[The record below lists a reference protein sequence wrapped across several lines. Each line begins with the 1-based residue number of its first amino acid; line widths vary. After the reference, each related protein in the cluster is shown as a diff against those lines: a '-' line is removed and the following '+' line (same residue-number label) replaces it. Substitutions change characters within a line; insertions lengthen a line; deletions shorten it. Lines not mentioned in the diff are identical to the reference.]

1 MPSASSKKNP
11 APQGVPFLRD
21 SAPDRTEIRACG
33 IKLDISRQRISAA
46 DFDGLLK
53 FVEKKGLLEA
63 HRAMVQGATVNQGEH
78 RQALHTSLRAF
89 SAEAPRY
96 DEVLA
101 ERKRLFDF
109 AQRVRDGRWRGCR
122 GDRITDVINI
132 GIGGSEMGPLAV
144 WHALRTANPDLRLH
158 FLASVD
164 GVRLERILS
173 VCNPRSTLVVVSS
186 KSFTTR
192 ETQVN
197 ATAVDQWLLDNG
209 IVGADRSRHM
219 VVVSANPEAADIM
232 CLPPE
237 NRFRLWNWVGG
248 RFSVWSSIGLPVV
261 LALGTEAFT
270 EFLMGANEMDRH
282 SVSASEAENIPVL
295 LAMMEYWNATRMGI
309 TSHCLLPYDERLRI
323 IVPWLQQLEMESL
336 GKTHGPDGHLVEGN
350 TGLEVW
356 GANGNEG
363 QHSFYQWLRDGTGRT
378 SIDLVWSEMPGHRY
392 AEHYRVL
399 LANARAQAEALVM
412 RGPDSPFFNAVST
425 IVLDAVTP
433 RRLGALMAMYEHKTT
448 MLGHLF
454 GLNPFD
460 QPGVELGKRLSR
472 SAERGLDPK
481 KALAEA
487 SAS

>member
-1 MPSASSKKNP
+1 MTSSKKITTRIPMLRESDPQRAP
-11 APQGVPFLRD
+11 AC
-21 SAPDRTEIRACG
+21 ACG
-33 IKLDISRQRISAA
+33 IKLDISRQRLTA
-46 DFDGLLK
+46 DEFRDLAVFAG
-53 FVEKKGLLEA
+53 EKGLLEA
-63 HRAMVQGATVNQGEH
+63 HRAMVDGAVVNEAEH

-89 SAEAPRY
+89 SAGAPRY
-96 DEVLA
+96 TEVLA
-101 ERKRLFDF
+101 ERNRLFAF
-109 AQRVRDGRWRGCR
+109 AKAVREGRWRGCR

-132 GIGGSEMGPLAV
+132 GIGGSEMGPHAV
-144 WHALRTANPDLRLH
+144 WHALQTARPDLKLH

-164 GVRLERILS
+164 GVLLERVLS
-173 VCNPRSTLVVVSS
+173 ACNPRSTLVVVSS

-237 NRFRLWNWVGG
+237 NAFRIWSWVGG
-248 RFSVWSSIGLPVV
+248 RFSVWSSIGLPLAV
-261 LALGTEAFT
+261 ALGTEAFT

-282 SVSASEAENIPVL
+282 SVTAPVEENLPAI
-295 LAMMEYWNATRMGI
+295 LALMEYWNATKMGV
-309 TSHCLLPYDERLRI
+309 TSHCLLPYDERLRVL
-323 IVPWLQQLEMESL
+323 VPWLQQLEMESL
-336 GKTHGPDGHLVEGN
+336 GKTHAPSGEKIDGV
-350 TGLEVW
+350 TGLAVW
-356 GANGNEG
+356 GSNGDEG
-363 QHSFYQWLRDGTGRT
+363 QHSFYQWLRDGAGRT

-399 LANARAQAEALVM
+399 LANVRAQAEALVA
-412 RGPDSPFFNAVST
+412 RNSDSPYFNAVST

-454 GLNPFD
+454 GINPFD
-460 QPGVELGKRLSR
+460 QPGVELGKKLSQR
-472 SAERGLDPK
+472 AERGADPK
-481 KALAEA
+481 ALLAEVA
-487 SAS
+487 GS